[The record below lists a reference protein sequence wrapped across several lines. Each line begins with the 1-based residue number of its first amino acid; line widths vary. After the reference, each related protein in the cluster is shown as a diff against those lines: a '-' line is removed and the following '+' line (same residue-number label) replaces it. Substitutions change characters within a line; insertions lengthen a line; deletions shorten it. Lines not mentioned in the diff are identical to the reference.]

1 MNRCSWATPRRS
13 FLACCVCISSR
24 PYAHDGRGEAAEN
37 SCRFWTGT
45 RLAEC
50 GRVQEGNAESGLRR
64 NPPVAHSGYITV
76 SQLHGKVA
84 TSLSASCKRAQGRG
98 VLLEAL
104 GGGGGGGRAEGGGAG
119 ASRLRWRETDGAA
132 LRAVAY
138 GGCGLYVSPHLAL
151 AVHAQAQLFDA
162 QAQL

>member
-1 MNRCSWATPRRS
+1 MPILDGNEAGGVRPRPGRQCGVRAAKEPSRSPFRLYNR
-13 FLACCVCISSR
+13 F
-24 PYAHDGRGEAAEN
+24 
-37 SCRFWTGT
+37 
-45 RLAEC
+45 
-50 GRVQEGNAESGLRR
+50 
-64 NPPVAHSGYITV
+64 PVAWEGCNILKRVLQARTGAGSPPR
-76 SQLHGKVA
+76 
-84 TSLSASCKRAQGRG
+84 SA
-98 VLLEAL
+98 
-104 GGGGGGGRAEGGGAG
+104 GGWGWGGGRAEGGGAG